1 LFGAAVARVKGQR
14 RLGVGLLRAPV
25 GAISSGGDSLRAC
38 MGKILTEEISNLMLD
53 LQAGI

>member
-1 LFGAAVARVKGQR
+1 VKGQR

-25 GAISSGGDSLRAC
+25 GAISGGDSLRAC
-38 MGKILTEEISNLMLD
+38 GAKILTEEISNLMLD